1 MSDSQTDPASETT
14 TLMNDTVPPTS
25 PMALPDPEAGDSGK
39 FSPPIPTA
47 VITTSLPDPEETFID
62 SWFADHFSDQTF
74 SRESD
79 LWSQAYE
86 AKEKLKEIL
95 KSSGMPAFPGLIDQ
109 WFWDSFSNS
118 NFSHDVTAW
127 NLAYEAKQKLKF
139 LITSR

>member
-1 MSDSQTDPASETT
+1 MSDSQPDPALETA
-14 TLMNDTVPPTS
+14 TLANDFVPPTPPTS
-25 PMALPDPEAGDSGK
+25 MPDSETGDAGK
-39 FSPPIPTA
+39 LSPPIPTA
-47 VITTSLPDPEETFID
+47 IITTPLPDPEETLID
-62 SWFADHFSDQTF
+62 TWFSDHFSDQTF

-79 LWSQAYE
+79 LWSQAYA
-86 AKEKLKEIL
+86 AKEKLKELL